1 MFHLKAR
8 HIGFLLLAAACSRA
22 GATPDGGKA
31 SGGTPA
37 PGTPAAGSPASG
49 AQPAARPEAAR
60 EIPARDLALSEGT
73 TLQLRSRTALSSR
86 TNHAGDPVRA
96 VLVAPARVDST
107 TVIPAGSEFL
117 GTVEAIA
124 PAPNPH
130 SEGKLVLAFTQVR
143 VGGTLEPIHVRVVSA
158 ATHLKGRGVT
168 GGTVAKVGAGA
179 AIGGIAGRIIGGNT
193 TGALIGAAAGGVGGG
208 VYANATR
215 NLDVILDDGAP
226 IRLELTQ
233 PFTSQVASR

>member
-22 GATPDGGKA
+22 GATPDGSTA

-37 PGTPAAGSPASG
+37 TG
-49 AQPAARPEAAR
+49 AQPAAPPAATARPEAAR

-73 TLQLRSRTALSSR
+73 TLELRSRTALSSR

-96 VLVAPARVDST
+96 VLVSPARVDST
-107 TVIPAGSEFL
+107 IVIPAGSEFL

-130 SEGKLVLAFTQVR
+130 SEGKLALAFTQVR
-143 VGGTLEPIHVRVVSA
+143 VHGTLEPIHARVVSV

-168 GGTVAKVGAGA
+168 GGTIAKVGAGA

-215 NLDVILDDGAP
+215 NLDVILDSGAP